1 MMSRICG
8 AVMALMIW
16 SATLPAQAD
25 IYRCPNGALVSTGD
39 SIAVVAIKCD
49 TPSYKT
55 SRTESEGGRRGATIL
70 ISVEEWTYNE
80 GSNRLIHILTFRN
93 GVLTQVQSGGYGK

>member
-1 MMSRICG
+1 MPRI
-8 AVMALMIW
+8 VMALLTIMVW
-16 SATLPAQAD
+16 LASAPVQAD
-25 IYRCPNGALVSTGD
+25 IFRCPNGALVSTGD

-49 TPSYKT
+49 PPSYKT
-55 SRTESEGGRRGATIL
+55 SRVEGEVVRRTAL
-70 ISVEEWTYNE
+70 PVSVEEWTYNE

>member
-1 MMSRICG
+1 
-8 AVMALMIW
+8 MIW
-16 SATLPAQAD
+16 SANVPAQAD

-49 TPSYKT
+49 PPSYKT
-55 SRTESEGGRRGATIL
+55 SRVEGELANKRTAVPV
-70 ISVEEWTYNE
+70 SVEEWTYNE